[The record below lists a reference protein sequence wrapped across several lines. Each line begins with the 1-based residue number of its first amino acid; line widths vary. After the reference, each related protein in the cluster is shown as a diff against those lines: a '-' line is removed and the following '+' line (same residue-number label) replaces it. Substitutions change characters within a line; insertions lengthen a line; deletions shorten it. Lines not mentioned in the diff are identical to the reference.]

1 MSEYRAR
8 SDTAWSGPSAAY
20 RPERV
25 DPLVDPWLEPALYR
39 GVLTR
44 RLFAFLVDV
53 VIISLPVVLATIA
66 IAVFGVVTLGL
77 GWHLFWLLSPASAIW
92 AIVYYGASL
101 GGPHSAT
108 PGMRLLGL
116 QMRTLSGAPGYFLLG
131 AAHAVL
137 FWLSVSFL
145 SPFVLLVGVF
155 NRRRRLLHDLVLG
168 TVVVNIAGRW

>member
-1 MSEYRAR
+1 MSEYGAR
-8 SDTAWSGPSAAY
+8 TNTSWTGPSTAY
-20 RPERV
+20 RPEAI
-25 DPLVDPWLEPALYR
+25 DPWLEPALYR
-39 GVLTR
+39 GVLSR

-108 PGMRLLGL
+108 PGMRLLGI
-116 QMRTLSGAPGYFLLG
+116 QMRTLTGAPGYFVLG

-155 NRRRRLLHDLVLG
+155 NRRRRLLHDVVLG
-168 TVVVNIAGRW
+168 TVVVNTAGRW